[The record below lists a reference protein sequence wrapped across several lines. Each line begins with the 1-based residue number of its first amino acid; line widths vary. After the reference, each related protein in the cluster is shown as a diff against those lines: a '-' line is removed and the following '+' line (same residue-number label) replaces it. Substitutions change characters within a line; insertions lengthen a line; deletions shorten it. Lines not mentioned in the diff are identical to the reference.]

1 MTNLSSEYINKK
13 TTLFIVITQ
22 TIMVAWSVG
31 SSILHSGPTSAYI
44 ITIGSFI
51 LYAVYA
57 LMSKNQLLLK
67 LLLFG
72 FVAGVLELWADH
84 YSVATIKTLIYP
96 PGEDIIVSSPTY
108 MPFSWAIALTQLGY
122 YSLLLVRWKG
132 MGIAMLLMALSGG
145 LYIPLYEHLAKNADW
160 WYYQNCSM
168 IFHAPYYIIICEAL
182 VSLALPP
189 LVVWM
194 HRKKVLFS
202 IVPGIIEGLWILVSA
217 MIAYAIAP

>member
-1 MTNLSSEYINKK
+1 MSTLSNEYINKK

-22 TIMVAWSVG
+22 SIMVAWSVG
-31 SSILHSGPTSAYI
+31 SSMLGSGPTSAYI

-51 LYAVYA
+51 VYTAYAIIA
-57 LMSKNQLLLK
+57 KNPLLQK
-67 LLLFG
+67 LILFG
-72 FVAGVLELWADH
+72 LVAGVLELWADH

-108 MPFSWAIALTQLGY
+108 MPFSWSIALTQLGY

-132 MGIAMLLMALSGG
+132 MGVAMVVMAISGG
-145 LYIPLYEHLAKNADW
+145 FYIPLYEHLAKNADW

-168 IFHAPYYIIICEAL
+168 IFNAPYYIIICEAL

-194 HRKKVLFS
+194 HRKKLLFS
-202 IVPGIIEGLWILVSA
+202 TIPGIIEGLWILVSA
-217 MIAYAIAP
+217 IIAYTIAP

>member
-1 MTNLSSEYINKK
+1 MTSISNEYVNKK

-31 SSILHSGPTSAYI
+31 SSVMGSGPTSAYI

-51 LYAVYA
+51 VYVA
-57 LMSKNQLLLK
+57 YSLITKNQLLIK

-72 FVAGVLELWADH
+72 LVAGILELWADH

-108 MPFSWAIALTQLGY
+108 MPFSWCIALTQLGY

-132 MGIAMLLMALSGG
+132 MGLAMLIMAVSGG
-145 LYIPLYEHLAKNADW
+145 FYIPLYEHLAKHADW

-168 IFHAPYYIIICEAL
+168 IFNAPYYIIIC
-182 VSLALPP
+182 
-189 LVVWM
+189 
-194 HRKKVLFS
+194 
-202 IVPGIIEGLWILVSA
+202 
-217 MIAYAIAP
+217 